1 MKGLIQKSGYIKPGS
16 GGGHY
21 AEYIA
26 TRDGVE
32 LMEPKAGS
40 GYLEYIAERPRS
52 HGLFSADGAADLE
65 QTMEEI
71 NAHAGP
77 VWTFIYSL
85 KREDAARLGYESGES
100 WRRLLLSHQTELAT
114 AMKIPPSNFRW
125 CAAFHDEKHHPHI
138 HMMAWSSDPKQG
150 YLTEKGIKQMRSQL
164 SNDIFQDE
172 LLSLYQEKDL
182 SYQQVRDAA
191 MEAMGRLIREMKSGL
206 CDSPGIAEQM
216 ETLSEILAEVKGKK
230 VYGYLKKPVKAQVD
244 AIVDELARLPEVAE
258 CYDHWNRLRDE
269 LERYY
274 KDTPR
279 EHKPLSQQQEFK
291 AIKNMIIREADDLR
305 LGVFTF
311 EDARMKD
318 EVDEDQDAV
327 LHAWASQWEMAEAYQ
342 NAKEILSVYENT
354 EEEKA
359 EQVQVLEQLWN
370 AGFTVAA
377 HQLGKCWRD
386 GMGVLPDDEQA
397 ELWFRRAAEAG
408 HDFSQYALGKLLQSQ
423 KRMEEAV
430 SWYEK
435 AAAQGNSY
443 AAYRLGKLYLEGKDV
458 PKNAARAVEYLT
470 DAAQEGNQYAQY
482 ALGKLYLAGEDVS
495 QDREQAYSWFWES
508 ASQGNEY
515 AQFFLDHFNDN
526 RSPNVLLSATKL
538 LHHMGRIF
546 QDNSIPP
553 CPPGSQRADRKLRQK
568 IRQKKIA
575 MGHKPDDHEE
585 EQNVGDMTMGGW

>member
-1 MKGLIQKSGYIKPGS
+1 MKGLIQKSGYIKQGI

-258 CYDHWNRLRDE
+258 CYEHWNRLRDE

-291 AIKNMIIREADDLR
+291 AVKNMVIQEAEELR
-305 LGVFTF
+305 LGTITF
-311 EDARMKD
+311 EDASMRD
-318 EVDEDQDAV
+318 EVDEDQEAIYY
-327 LHAWASQWEMAEAYQ
+327 AWSSRWQMAEAYQ
-342 NAKEILSVYENT
+342 NAKEILLEYENT
-354 EEEKA
+354 EAAKA
-359 EQVQVLEQLWN
+359 EQVRMLEQLWN

-386 GMGVLPDDEQA
+386 GLGVLPDDEQA